1 VSSRC
6 GIVGLAGR
14 PNVGKSTLVN
24 AICGAHVSIVSD
36 KPQTTRR
43 RIVGIADGDD
53 WQLVLLD
60 LPGLQRPRDG
70 LTARMQ
76 RTLDESLADVD
87 AVLLVLDASASLG
100 GGDRA
105 AAEAAFAAGA
115 PVVIA
120 LNKVDLLAP
129 ARIARAIEAA
139 AALGEFHALHPVS
152 ALRREGVDAL
162 LADLAA
168 LAPEGPALYPRG
180 AQSGDPLR
188 LRIAELV
195 RERALERTRE
205 EVPHAIAVVVDELEP
220 GSRHRVARVEC
231 SLLVDSESQKG
242 ILVGKGGDMVRAIG
256 TDARPE
262 IEELLGQRVM
272 LDLRVRVRRGWRDDD
287 AVLDR
292 LGP

>member
-6 GIVGLAGR
+6 GIVGVAGR

-43 RIVGIADGDD
+43 RIVGVADGDG

-87 AVLLVLDASASLG
+87 AVLLVLDASAALG

-105 AAEAAFAAGA
+105 AAEAAFAASA

-120 LNKVDLLAP
+120 LNKVDLLDP
-129 ARIARAIEAA
+129 ARIGRAIEGAA
-139 AALGEFHALHPVS
+139 TLGDFHALHPVS
-152 ALRREGVDAL
+152 ALRDDGVDAL
-162 LADLAA
+162 RDDLAR
-168 LAPEGPALYPRG
+168 LAPEGPALYPHG
-180 AQSGDPLR
+180 ARSGDPLR

-195 RERALERTRE
+195 RERALARTRE

-220 GSRHRVARVEC
+220 GSRHRAARIEC

-242 ILVGKGGDMVRAIG
+242 ILVGKGGTMVRAIG

-262 IEELLGQRVM
+262 IEELLGHRVM
-272 LDLRVRVRRGWRDDD
+272 LELRVRVRRGWRDDD